1 MDALLA
7 KLTREDVNN
16 AVKKYLQ
23 VKNMDIAIVTDVSE
37 AEPLAEALKNNEY
50 SPMSY
55 SNFVKENLPKEVT
68 AEDEEVANYKLN
80 INSVKV
86 INSEDMFK

>member
-1 MDALLA
+1 MDGLLA

-23 VKNMDIAIVTDVSE
+23 VSNMDVAIVTDTSE
-37 AEPLAEALKNNEY
+37 AKPLAEALRNNEY

-55 SNFVKENLPKEVT
+55 SNFVKENLPKEVLT
-68 AEDEEVANYKLN
+68 EDEEVANYKLN
-80 INSVKV
+80 INSVKIV
-86 INSEDMFK
+86 PSEDTFK